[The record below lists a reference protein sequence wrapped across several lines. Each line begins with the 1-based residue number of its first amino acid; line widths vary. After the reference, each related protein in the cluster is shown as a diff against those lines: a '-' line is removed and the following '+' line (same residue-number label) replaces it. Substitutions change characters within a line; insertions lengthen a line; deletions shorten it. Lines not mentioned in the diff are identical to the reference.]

1 MAEVVLELVC
11 HLLAALFELGSGLP
25 PLKPKPGKP
34 SVPQV
39 AAKRLS

>member
-1 MAEVVLELVC
+1 MAELVLEVIC
-11 HLLAALFELGSGLP
+11 RLLAMLFEFGIYLP

>member
-1 MAEVVLELVC
+1 MAEVVVEAIC
-11 HLLAALFELGSGLP
+11 HLLGMLFELGSALP
-25 PLKPKPGKP
+25 PLKPRPGKP

>member
-1 MAEVVLELVC
+1 MAEVVVEAIC
-11 HLLAALFELGSGLP
+11 HLLAALFELGRYLP

-39 AAKRLS
+39 PAKRLS